1 MSSRRGYLVNNVN
14 PSLVES
20 NEYDVRAGVVRIYG
34 ANLGGTLPIN
44 VWVGDEVNGIW
55 VNLYRNGTQIA
66 LSDTNNSYVEFVPG
80 KYRID
85 ASAAGPGALVWFEE
99 AFDTDGDDRTKWV
112 YVTNNSASVSN
123 SSPSSIV
130 TTNTCFANLNGDG
143 SAVNPLSVDLNI
155 SPDPGNLIFQNCN
168 DPNLNQ
174 PGLYARLYT
183 DNTNCVWFN
192 GAGTQWLPLSAGLAF
207 VPSGSPENNIID
219 CSNDESQ
226 PGLYLAGPASFPIIV
241 VNTIQGSIS
250 SSITL
255 TVSNLYKIGL
265 TAWYND
271 QITLANSSPITFN
284 VPNAVNVAGGTYNGG
299 LLLKLAT
306 LNATVLNA
314 ADNSSL
320 PFEIDYN
327 GIGNIFSFSN
337 VVVYIP
343 SPSVTS
349 IKLSLQALYLI

>member
-1 MSSRRGYLVNNVN
+1 
-14 PSLVES
+14 
-20 NEYDVRAGVVRIYG
+20 
-34 ANLGGTLPIN
+34 
-44 VWVGDEVNGIW
+44 
-55 VNLYRNGTQIA
+55 LYRNGTQVA

-80 KYRID
+80 RYRID
-85 ASAAGPGALVWFEE
+85 DTSAGLKALVWFEE
-99 AFDTDGDDRTKWV
+99 EFDTDGDARTKWV

-123 SSPSSIV
+123 SSPSSV
-130 TTNTCFANLNGDG
+130 ATTNTCFANLNGDG
-143 SAVNPLSVDLNI
+143 SAANPLSVDLNI
-155 SPDPGNLIFQNCN
+155 SSDPGNLIFQNCN
-168 DPNLNQ
+168 GPNLNQ

-183 DNTNCVWFN
+183 NNANCVWFN
-192 GAGTQWLPLSAGLAF
+192 GAGTQGLPLSAGLTF
-207 VPSGSPENNIID
+207 VPSGSTQNNIID
-219 CSNDESQ
+219 CSIDEQQ
-226 PGLYLAGPASFPIIV
+226 PGIYLAGPDSFPNIV
-241 VNTIQGSIS
+241 VNTIQGSANN
-250 SSITL
+250 SITL
-255 TVSNLYKIGL
+255 TVSTLYKIGL

-327 GIGNIFSFSN
+327 GVGNTVTSSN